1 MKLSNLIYKL
11 QDILHNNGDSEV
23 LLFDTQSMISRPVI
37 DVKFTTQE
45 DFREDLAQDE
55 MYLNNFKRELEKP
68 VIL

>member
-1 MKLSNLIYKL
+1 MKLSNLICKL

-23 LLFDTQSMISRPVI
+23 LLFDTQSMISRSVI

-45 DFREDLAQDE
+45 DFRDDLAQDE

>member
-1 MKLSNLIYKL
+1 MKLSNLICKL

>member
-1 MKLSNLIYKL
+1 MKLIELIEKL
-11 QDILHNNGDSEV
+11 NDIFHNNGDSEV
-23 LLFDTQSMISRPVI
+23 LLFDTQSTISRPVI

-55 MYLNNFKRELEKP
+55 MYVNNFKRELEKP